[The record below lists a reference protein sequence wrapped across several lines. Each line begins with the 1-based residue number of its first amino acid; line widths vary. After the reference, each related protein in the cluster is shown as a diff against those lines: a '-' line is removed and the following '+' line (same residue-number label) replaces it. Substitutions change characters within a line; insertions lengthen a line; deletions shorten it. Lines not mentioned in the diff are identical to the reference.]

1 VGAKVWAITPD
12 GDKFEAIIAHPQDE
26 NEEWGCQV
34 KIGATDEFFLD
45 ILIYVGFSALPLP
58 LGCSVLL
65 FCSRSCR

>member
-34 KIGATDEFFLD
+34 KIGATDED
-45 ILIYVGFSALPLP
+45 WNGTYHY
-58 LGCSVLL
+58 
-65 FCSRSCR
+65 RSDELELRE